1 MKNLMEGWRGYLKES
16 AGEQEHDRE
25 DLMQMIRD
33 YSKELTGRRD
43 NYGDL
48 ETLSRMSLE
57 QLQEYYQGMF
67 DSPEAQYMADKIK
80 DEEDAALG
88 QDDEYDMMPTQSG
101 MGRGL
106 REGDYNQQWKLFLED
121 CWDGYERV
129 PGTKE
134 GEKGSCR
141 KKTDEAKKDKD
152 PCWDG
157 YEQVG
162 MKEKDGK
169 EVPNCVP
176 KQNEAVGGPESL
188 QGKDVRI
195 LSGGLAGAEGEVIEL
210 TTTGGIGV
218 ESGLPAVV
226 VRLTKA
232 ADKRIYGGPGDEVI
246 ARVSDV
252 EVDKGI
258 QGDDSVDPE
267 DDYNWVGH
275 RAHYQENKINEARMS
290 EYGKMDA
297 EQGLPPTKIGRGN
310 PEYMEAYNAVLIAR
324 GEEPLDVQ
332 QPDQA
337 YLDALHSGRLEEA
350 LYKILSEGEM
360 MSGEGTYSW
369 SETPDGALE
378 LKDAR
383 GEVWGSI
390 EKGVGSRWNVYDDEG
405 EEPLAVAYDLES
417 AKVELLDMLDIA
429 DDAMNEG
436 GKCTKATEKTTSTAK
451 GKKYMKCIK
460 NPDGEG
466 YIRKHWGQ
474 KGARAAPKGSKRN
487 KSFRARHG
495 CSDAKAGTAK
505 KLACDDW

>member
-16 AGEQEHDRE
+16 AGEQEERE

-33 YSKELTGRRD
+33 YSKELTGTRD

-80 DEEDAALG
+80 DDEDAALG

-176 KQNEAVGGPESL
+176 KQNEAVGGPDSL

-210 TTTGGIGV
+210 TTSTQG
-218 ESGLPAVV
+218 EPAVV
-226 VRLTKA
+226 VLLRKDADERVMGKA
-232 ADKRIYGGPGDEVI
+232 GDEVI
-246 ARVSDV
+246 ALASDV

-258 QGDDSVDPE
+258 QSDDDYGSPE

-275 RAHYQENKINEARMS
+275 SAHYQENKINEGSMA
-290 EYGKMDA
+290 EYGKIDA
-297 EQGLPPTKIGRGN
+297 EDGN
-310 PEYMEAYNAVLIAR
+310 SP
-324 GEEPLDVQ
+324 
-332 QPDQA
+332 
-337 YLDALHSGRLEEA
+337 S
-350 LYKILSEGEM
+350 
-360 MSGEGTYSW
+360 
-369 SETPDGALE
+369 
-378 LKDAR
+378 
-383 GEVWGSI
+383 
-390 EKGVGSRWNVYDDEG
+390 
-405 EEPLAVAYDLES
+405 
-417 AKVELLDMLDIA
+417 
-429 DDAMNEG
+429 
-436 GKCTKATEKTTSTAK
+436 
-451 GKKYMKCIK
+451 
-460 NPDGEG
+460 
-466 YIRKHWGQ
+466 
-474 KGARAAPKGSKRN
+474 
-487 KSFRARHG
+487 
-495 CSDAKAGTAK
+495 
-505 KLACDDW
+505 